1 MLTSMSNGTSALN
14 AFQKAINVESN
25 NTANANTTAFKSD
38 FVSFSDMMY
47 SKSVGM
53 GTYMNDPLKNFTQG
67 SLLPT
72 ESNYDFAIAGEGFF
86 TIQDPTNPDNLYYT
100 RTGQFRNSID
110 NLLTTADGMQVLGV
124 KPTVTGD
131 LITSEYSENITT
143 SIIDTGTS
151 TYSLNTY
158 TTDYGYS
165 SKVIENLTSDLNSQL
180 STISSYDE
188 LTATDEEKAFYD
200 GFIAAKTAQTDPEVT
215 DKTIMLNYLID
226 NYEVTEIVDDGT
238 LTPAEIATQTAA
250 QETKAALMANYEKYK
265 EQIESNETIASGNG
279 YKSTSSMI
287 DDIDESIYL
296 YEKAV
301 KALAINPIEG
311 TTPTKSQ
318 STISF
323 PITEVA
329 DDTYTVEILVN
340 GVKIQQQ
347 YEESIENTLNTFAD
361 KISDLVGVSATVDTT
376 TGELVVKALNA
387 GERLNISQVKLNDST
402 LAVQNQYF
410 DADTGEEMIYYA
422 AGSGQKLIDSLYKD
436 LETSLAK
443 VGADVATNKSE
454 IADLVSGGAL
464 NFEPIVLDLNALGM
478 NSVLYE
484 KLLNG
489 DLDAIAAYP
498 GIESD
503 DGNIYLTD
511 GDARFL
517 IGKLAPVTFSDTT
530 QLSPQGD
537 NLYTKGENAGQPIYL
552 AGSAEVHGK
561 YLENSNV
568 DLSKELV
575 NLITFQKAYEA
586 NSKSITT
593 SDELL
598 QTALALKK

>member
-1 MLTSMSNGTSALN
+1 MTSMSNGTSALLS
-14 AFQKAINVESN
+14 FQSAIDVQSN
-25 NTANANTTAFKSD
+25 NVANVNTTAFKSD
-38 FVSFSDMMY
+38 FISFSDMMY
-47 SKSVGM
+47 DKSTGM
-53 GTYMNDPLKNFTQG
+53 GTYMDDPRKSFEQG
-67 SLLPT
+67 SLNT
-72 ESNYDFAIAGEGFF
+72 TDSNYDFAITGEGFF
-86 TIQDPTNPDNLYYT
+86 TVQDPANPDNLYYT

-124 KPTVTGD
+124 KPIVTGD

-143 SIIDTGTS
+143 SIIDTGNS

-158 TTDYGYS
+158 TTDYKYNS
-165 SKVIENLTSDLNSQL
+165 AMIENLMSDLSEQL
-180 STISSYDE
+180 SIISSYDE
-188 LTATDEEKAFYD
+188 ASATDEQKAFYD
-200 GFIAAKTAQTDPEVT
+200 GFVATKAAQTDPEIT

-238 LTPAEIATQTAA
+238 LTQAEIATQTAA
-250 QETKAALMANYEKYK
+250 QETQATLMANYEKYK
-265 EQIESNETIASGNG
+265 EQIETIESIDTGAG
-279 YKSTSSMI
+279 YKSTSSMLS
-287 DDIDESIYL
+287 DIDESIYL
-296 YEKAV
+296 YEKAM
-301 KALAINPIEG
+301 KALAINPVEG

-323 PITEVA
+323 PLDETA
-329 DDTYTVEILVN
+329 DNTYTVEILVN

-361 KISDLVGVSATVDTT
+361 KISELVGVSATVDTT
-376 TGELVVKALNA
+376 TGELVVNSLNA
-387 GERLNISQVKLNDST
+387 GERLSITQVKLNDNT
-402 LAVQNQYF
+402 LAVQDQYF
-410 DADTGEEMIYYA
+410 DANTGEEMSYYA
-422 AGSGQKLIDSLYKD
+422 AGSGQKLVDSLYQD
-436 LETSLAK
+436 LQSSLAK
-443 VGADVATNKSE
+443 VGGEVATNKSE
-454 IADLVSGGAL
+454 IADLVSGAAL
-464 NFEPIVLDLNALGM
+464 NFEPIVLDLNELGM

-498 GIESD
+498 EIESE
-503 DGNIYLTD
+503 DGNIYLKD

-517 IGKLAPVTFSDTT
+517 IAKIAPVTFTDTT
-530 QLSPQGD
+530 QLTPQGD
-537 NLYTKGENAGQPIYL
+537 NLYTKGENAGQAIYL

-561 YLENSNV
+561 YLESSNV

-598 QTALALKK
+598 KTALALKD